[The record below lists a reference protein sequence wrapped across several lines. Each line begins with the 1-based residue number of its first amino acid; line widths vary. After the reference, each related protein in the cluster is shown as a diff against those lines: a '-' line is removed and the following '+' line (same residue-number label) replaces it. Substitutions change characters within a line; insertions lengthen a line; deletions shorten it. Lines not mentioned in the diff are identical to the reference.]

1 MADKNTIPCVIY
13 TRKSSD
19 EGLDQAFNSLDA
31 QYEAC
36 KAYVESQKHEG
47 WKLSRTR
54 YDDGGISGATL
65 SRPGLERLL
74 SDVDKG
80 LVKMIVVYKIDRLT
94 RSLADFAR
102 LVERMDNAG
111 CSFVSVTQ
119 AFNTSN
125 SMGRLTLNVLLSFA
139 QFEREVT
146 AERIRDKIA
155 ASKAKGMWMGGYPPI
170 GYDRDPAPNVQSLVV
185 NEQEARHVSMIF
197 DLYERHGNLSI
208 VERKARELGI
218 RSKLHVFANGSQR
231 GGSLMSCGQIQA
243 LLANPVYAG
252 KIRHKDK
259 IHNGL
264 HHAIIDPER
273 WQQVQVRLGRNA
285 RKPRKPEL
293 SNGKENPCLG
303 TDKPLLR
310 GVLFDGD
317 GNRLTPSWSKKGTR
331 HYRYY
336 VSRAGN
342 DSDTHPGSQTRVRLP
357 ALPLERIVVDAIIG
371 QLTQPD
377 RFAPWLATSEIAS
390 ISAMIDKALALAT
403 AISDGKQSVRELI
416 SDVSIGKDRV
426 EITLDGESLAS
437 LIAVSRSAMDSGELR
452 ITVPFTRRR
461 RGNETRIVIANQ
473 HNKVDPVLART
484 LAKSHEW
491 LRMLKSGKSLN
502 EIAASEGHSNSYVR
516 TRLPMALL
524 SPAIQKAI
532 INGRQPV
539 ELTADTI
546 ARKTLPICWV
556 EQEKMLGFDR

>member
-47 WKLSRTR
+47 WKLSRAR

-170 GYDRDPAPNVQSLVV
+170 GYDRDPDPNVQSLVV
-185 NEQEARHVSMIF
+185 NEQEARHVTMIF

-208 VERKARELGI
+208 VEREARELGI

-243 LLANPVYAG
+243 LLSNPVYAG

-273 WQQVQVRLGRNA
+273 WQQVQVRLARNA

-293 SNGKENPCLG
+293 SNGKENPCSG
-303 TDKPLLR
+303 TNKPLLR

-357 ALPLERIVVDAIIG
+357 ALPLEQIVVDAIIE

-377 RFAPWLATSEIAS
+377 RFAPWLVTSEIAS
-390 ISAMIDKALALAT
+390 VSAMIDKASTLAT
-403 AISDGKQSVRELI
+403 AISDGKQSARELV
-416 SDVSIGKDRV
+416 SNVSIGKDRV

-437 LIAVSRSAMDSGELR
+437 LITVSRSALDSGELR

-532 INGRQPV
+532 INGRQPA

-546 ARKTLPICWV
+546 ARKTLPICWA